1 MLELPL
7 RKDMKSEERN
17 GEVLT
22 EIYQKLVNKVG
33 KKTTLQTSIVAKLAK
48 WNDMVVIITIIKHG
62 KYTFFSK
69 YCGTFCRN

>member
-48 WNDMVVIITIIKHG
+48 
-62 KYTFFSK
+62 
-69 YCGTFCRN
+69 